1 MNDHK
6 RGELRQNLR
15 RFTETYRLMMSLLE
29 DTFQL
34 LCEQSQLDPQTYW
47 EQHQSRASVPI
58 KGLSID
64 TDALMVSYHNKRC
77 FLGNTLPF
85 HLLRRL
91 AQRPNAFISH
101 DRLFDDVWHCQR
113 SKCALRSV
121 VKELRGKLR
130 RAGLGKLADAIDARK
145 GGYRLRLGG

>member
-6 RGELRQNLR
+6 REELRQKLR
-15 RFTETYRLMMSLLE
+15 RLADTYSLMISLLE

-34 LCEQSQLDPQTYW
+34 VIEQSQLDPQTFW
-47 EQHQSRASVPI
+47 EQHHSRFAARV

-64 TDALMVSYHNKRC
+64 TESLMVSFNHKRC